1 MRAIVLGFMLLGCVF
16 GSVRAQDFPSKPLR
30 VIVPFAPGSAAD
42 YSTRFHAEKLGQVIG
57 QPVVV
62 ENRPGAN
69 SVIGFMAV
77 KDAPADGYTLLAASN
92 SPMTVNPWTVKN
104 LPYDALKDF
113 KPVSGLFRGQAA
125 FVVPGGSKFRT
136 LQELIAAGKAGELN
150 VGTYAAGYS
159 LFAHLFASESGIK
172 IGIIPYKGLGQVLTD
187 VAGGRLDLAI
197 VDSGGTLPFVR
208 DGRARALAV
217 SGEARNSELPGVPT
231 VRESGYPNYSAYT
244 WLAFYIR
251 ADVPDAYVNKIA
263 AAMQKVLETREA
275 KEFVQKHGGE
285 QMPLGPEGMARFHQA
300 EYERME
306 RVARAAGIKPE

>member
-1 MRAIVLGFMLLGCVF
+1 MRSIALGLLVLGCLL
-16 GSVRAQDFPSKPLR
+16 GSVRAQDYPTKPLK

-42 YSTRFHAEKLGQVIG
+42 YSTRFHAEKLSQIIG

-62 ENRPGAN
+62 DNRPGAN

-92 SPMTVNPWTVKN
+92 SPMTVNPWTLKN
-104 LPYDALKDF
+104 LPYDAVKDF
-113 KPVSGLFRGQAA
+113 RPIAGLFRGQAA
-125 FVVPGGSKFRT
+125 FVVPGSSKFRT

-150 VGTYAAGYS
+150 VGTYAAGYT

-172 IGIIPYKGLGQVLTD
+172 IAIIPYKGLGQVLTD
-187 VAGGRLDLAI
+187 IAGGRLDLAI

-217 SGEARNSELPGVPT
+217 SGEGRNSELPGVPT
-231 VRESGYPNYSAYT
+231 VRESGFPNYSAYT

-251 ADVPDAYVNKIA
+251 ADVPDAYVNKLA
-263 AAMQKVLETREA
+263 AAMQKVLETKEA
-275 KEFVQKHGGE
+275 KEFVLKHGGE
-285 QMPLGPEGMARFHQA
+285 QMPLGPEGMVKFHHA
-300 EYERME
+300 EYERMG

>member
-1 MRAIVLGFMLLGCVF
+1 MRAIVFGFMLLGCVF

-136 LQELIAAGKAGELN
+136 LQELITAGKAGELN